1 MSPHEWAFDQLQS
14 LINER
19 LVERGLVPEFYF
31 RLSMIVRRYIKRQ
44 FDLMASERTTEEFMR
59 EAQRSL
65 KLPGGYRTTV
75 YSFLQACD
83 RVKYAQ
89 HVPESDEIIEA
100 MDAARDLVARSVE
113 GESCQVTAA

>member
-14 LINER
+14 LIDEQ

-31 RLSMIVRRYIKRQ
+31 RLSMIVRRYLERR
-44 FDLMASERTTEEFMR
+44 FDLMAREQTTEEFMR

-65 KLPGGYRTTV
+65 KLPDGCRTTV

-83 RVKYAQ
+83 MVKFARHAPQ
-89 HVPESDEIIEA
+89 DDEIIEA
-100 MDAARDLVARSVE
+100 INAARDFVARSAEDE
-113 GESCQVTAA
+113 GRQVTAA